1 MELGIY
7 SFGDSS
13 IDPETGDYVSE
24 KQLYKN
30 LLERIK
36 LADEVGLGYFGL
48 GEHHRAD
55 YPLSAPVTLL
65 SAAAAVTSQI
75 HLGSAVTVLPTD
87 DPVRVF
93 EHYASLDLI
102 SDGRAEL
109 TLGTG
114 AFCESYNLFGHEKQD
129 IQAEFTEKLHLLQ
142 MLNAGGPISWHGT
155 HRASFEAQDV
165 WPRPAQGQLDMW
177 VATGATP
184 ESSTRA
190 AELGMNAIYSFL
202 GNPPASN
209 KHLVDHYRAEAVA
222 AGYDLATMK
231 VGVAGRGLVAQNS
244 AHAKETMYR
253 HWLPSVVK
261 VSEERGRPIPDRE
274 LYEEQATGIG
284 PIIVGTPNE
293 VADRLAAIH
302 EQLQHDRHILHMDIG
317 NVPHAD
323 VMKSIELF
331 GTEVLPQVA
340 ALGVATARAV
350 PSGS

>member
-13 IDPETGDYVSE
+13 IDPSTGHYFSE
-24 KQLYKN
+24 RQLFKN
-30 LLERIK
+30 LLERIQ
-36 LADEVGLGYFGL
+36 LADEVGLNYFGL

-65 SAAAAVTSQI
+65 SAAAALTKNI

-93 EHYASLDLI
+93 EQYASLDLI
-102 SDGRAEL
+102 SDGRAEV

-114 AFCESYNLFGHEKQD
+114 AFCESYDLFGHERQE
-129 IQAEFTEKLHLLQ
+129 IQPEFTEKLHLLKK
-142 MLNAGGPISWHGT
+142 LNEGGPISWQGT
-155 HRASFEAQDV
+155 HRPSFEVPGV
-165 WPRPAQGQLDMW
+165 WPRPANDQLDIW

-190 AELGMNAIYSFL
+190 AELGMSAIYSFL

-209 KHLVDHYRAEAVA
+209 KHLVEHYRAEAVA
-222 AGYDLATMK
+222 AGHDLATMK
-231 VGVAGRGLVAQNS
+231 VGVAGRGLVATNS

-293 VADRLAAIH
+293 VADRIAAIH
-302 EQLQHDRHILHMDIG
+302 SELKHDRHILHMDIG

-331 GTEVLPQVA
+331 GAEVLPQVSH
-340 ALGVATARAV
+340 LGFVTARV
-350 PSGS
+350 

>member
-13 IDPETGDYVSE
+13 IDPETGNYVSE
-24 KQLYKN
+24 RQLYKN
-30 LLERIK
+30 LLERIT
-36 LADEVGLGYFGL
+36 LADEVGLNYFGL

-65 SAAAAVTSQI
+65 SAAAAVTKQI

-93 EHYASLDLI
+93 EQYASLDLI
-102 SDGRAEL
+102 SDGRAEV
-109 TLGTG
+109 TVGTG
-114 AFCESYNLFGHEKQD
+114 AFCESYDLFGHERQE
-129 IQAEFTEKLHLLQ
+129 IQPEFTEKLHLLKE
-142 MLNAGGPISWHGT
+142 LNHGGAIDWNGT
-155 HRASFEAQDV
+155 HRPPFSVPGV
-165 WPRPAQGQLDMW
+165 WPRPSNGELDLW

-184 ESSTRA
+184 ESSERA
-190 AELGMNAIYSFL
+190 AQLGMNAIYSFL
-202 GNPPASN
+202 GNPPASS

-222 AGYDLATMK
+222 AGHDLATMK
-231 VGVAGRGLVAQNS
+231 VGVAGRGLVASNS
-244 AHAKETMYR
+244 AHAKETMYQ

-261 VSEERGRPIPDRE
+261 VSEERGKPIPDRE
-274 LYEEQATGIG
+274 LYEEQATSNG

-302 EQLQHDRHILHMDIG
+302 EHLQHDRHILHMDIG

-340 ALGVATARAV
+340 HLGFVTARV
-350 PSGS
+350 

>member
-13 IDPETGDYVSE
+13 INPETGTYFSE
-24 KQLYKN
+24 RQLYKN
-30 LLERIK
+30 LLERIA
-36 LADEVGLGYFGL
+36 LADEVGLSYYGL

-55 YPLSAPVTLL
+55 YPVSAPVTLL
-65 SAAAAVTSQI
+65 SAAAAMTHHI

-109 TLGTG
+109 TLGAG
-114 AFCESYNLFGHEKQD
+114 AFCESYDLFGHDRHD
-129 IQAEFTEKLHLLQ
+129 IQSEFTEKLHLVKK
-142 MLNAGGPISWHGT
+142 LNEGGPISWQGT
-155 HRASFEAQDV
+155 HRPSFEAPGV
-165 WPRPAQGQLDMW
+165 WPRPANDRLDIW
-177 VATGATP
+177 VAAGATP

-190 AELGMNAIYSFL
+190 AELGMSAIYSFL
-202 GNPPASN
+202 GNPPAAN

-231 VGVAGRGLVAQNS
+231 VGVAGRGLVAANS
-244 AHAKETMYR
+244 ADAKETMYR

-261 VSEERGRPIPDRE
+261 VSKERGRPIPDRD
-274 LYEEQATGIG
+274 LYEEQSTGSG

-302 EQLQHDRHILHMDIG
+302 AELKHDRHILHMDIG
-317 NVPHAD
+317 NVPHAE
-323 VMKSIELF
+323 VMKSIELL
-331 GTEVLPQVA
+331 GTEVLPQVDH
-340 ALGVATARAV
+340 LGFVTARV
-350 PSGS
+350 